1 MNKDLIS
8 AVEALEIEAGISK
21 ETMFDTIEKAL
32 REEYKAQYG
41 NSKEESQDCRVVVD
55 RETGDF
61 HLFADRTVVDD
72 AELDIEHDYNDKD
85 IKLSSAK
92 KIKEDAKP
100 GDVIEVEFKT
110 DEFTR
115 TA

>member
-41 NSKEESQDCRVVVD
+41 N
-55 RETGDF
+55 
-61 HLFADRTVVDD
+61 
-72 AELDIEHDYNDKD
+72 Y
-85 IKLSSAK
+85 
-92 KIKEDAKP
+92 P
-100 GDVIEVEFKT
+100 
-110 DEFTR
+110 
-115 TA
+115 

>member
-41 NSKEESQDCRVVVD
+41 NSIYLLTEQ
-55 RETGDF
+55 
-61 HLFADRTVVDD
+61 LWMMP
-72 AELDIEHDYNDKD
+72 N
-85 IKLSSAK
+85 
-92 KIKEDAKP
+92 
-100 GDVIEVEFKT
+100 
-110 DEFTR
+110 
-115 TA
+115 

>member
-61 HLFADRTVVDD
+61 HLFADIIAANIITKQKTECL
-72 AELDIEHDYNDKD
+72 A
-85 IKLSSAK
+85 LSS
-92 KIKEDAKP
+92 
-100 GDVIEVEFKT
+100 
-110 DEFTR
+110 
-115 TA
+115 